1 MASCAT
7 ILSLQCTP
15 VAGRAPSHVVQ
26 PVNRRQPREA
36 RAGALGDMD
45 VAVNVATSAQLQ
57 GAEAVDP
64 SVYIGLGL
72 LLASFVGTFGVAP
85 MFKSSFKEQD
95 RCELLLVPEALQHLR
110 NAFSRFRSEPVV
122 PAVVCK

>member
-7 ILSLQCTP
+7 ILSLQRTP

-26 PVNRRQPREA
+26 PVKRRQPREA

-45 VAVNVATSAQLQ
+45 VATFSATSAAQLQ

-95 RCELLLVPEALQHLR
+95 RCELLVPEALQHLR
-110 NAFSRFRSEPVV
+110 NAFSRI
-122 PAVVCK
+122 